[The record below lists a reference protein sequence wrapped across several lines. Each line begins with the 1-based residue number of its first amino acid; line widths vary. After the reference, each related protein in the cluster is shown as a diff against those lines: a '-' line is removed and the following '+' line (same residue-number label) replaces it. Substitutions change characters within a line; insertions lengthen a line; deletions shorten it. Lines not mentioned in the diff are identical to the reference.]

1 MWWTLFSVA
10 IWSALLGIVT
20 GLFLAHLT
28 TESDPAPEPDDRP
41 VTLDSLSG
49 LAPDL
54 HLLIVDQDGY
64 RPVSGFC
71 TGRYG
76 GEPVIFLE

>member
-1 MWWTLFSVA
+1 MITLFGTAVL
-10 IWSALLGIVT
+10 SALLGIAA

-28 TESDPAPEPDDRP
+28 TEPDSVPEPDDRP
-41 VTLDSLSG
+41 VTLDTFQG
-49 LAPDL
+49 LAPGL
-54 HLLIVDQDGY
+54 RVLIVDRDGY